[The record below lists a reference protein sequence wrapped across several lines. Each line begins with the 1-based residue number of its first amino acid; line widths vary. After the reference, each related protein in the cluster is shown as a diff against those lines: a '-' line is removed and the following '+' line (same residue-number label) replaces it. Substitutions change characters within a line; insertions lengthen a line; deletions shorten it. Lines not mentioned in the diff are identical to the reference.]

1 MNWAVLSSV
10 FLLATFK
17 FMFSAVPGVVGNVP
31 FLHTYL
37 AMISGAIIS
46 SGLFYFMAELFMKL
60 SHKRAV
66 KKRLEQE
73 KKGIPVKVK
82 KKFTRINKLIVRI
95 KLRIGIYGI
104 AFWAPLFLSIPI
116 GSAVVAK
123 FYGKK
128 LITFPL
134 MVVGIL
140 VNGLL
145 VVYLTYIFD

>member
-1 MNWAVLSSV
+1 
-10 FLLATFK
+10 
-17 FMFSAVPGVVGNVP
+17 
-31 FLHTYL
+31 
-37 AMISGAIIS
+37 
-46 SGLFYFMAELFMKL
+46 MAELFMKL

-116 GSAVVAK
+116 GSAVVA
-123 FYGKK
+123 
-128 LITFPL
+128 I
-134 MVVGIL
+134 V
-140 VNGLL
+140 
-145 VVYLTYIFD
+145 

>member
-1 MNWAVLSSV
+1 MNWAALSSV

-31 FLHTYL
+31 FLYTYL
-37 AMISGAIIS
+37 AMISGGIIS
-46 SGLFYFMAELFMKL
+46 SGLFYFMAEIFMKM
-60 SHKRAV
+60 SHKRAI
-66 KKRLEQE
+66 KKRQELER
-73 KKGIPVKVK
+73 KGLPIKVK
-82 KKFTRINKLIVRI
+82 KKFTRINKLIVKI
-95 KLRIGIYGI
+95 KLKIGIYGI

-128 LITFPL
+128 LVTFPL

-140 VNGLL
+140 VNGLI
-145 VVYLTYIFD
+145 VVYLTYIFE